1 MPAAILLVSV
11 ILAAIFYRL
20 LPEQVAY
27 HFSDGQPDRWLGRTV
42 FTTWTLVGQAV
53 LTLGSL
59 VFVRLVLLG
68 TRYMTVEN
76 AALQRLLP
84 VMGNM
89 VALPQIII
97 LFAILDVFLYN
108 LYQIKLIPLLIFAL
122 IVLVLGG
129 AALGVFFFRAA
140 RQASVLYQ

>member
-11 ILAAIFYRL
+11 ILAAIFYTR

-27 HFSDGQPDRWLGRTV
+27 HFTDGQPDRWLGRTV
-42 FTTWTLVGQAV
+42 FTTWTLVAQAV
-53 LTLGSL
+53 LTLGSF

-68 TRYMTVEN
+68 TRNMTVEN

-89 VALPQIII
+89 VALPQVII
-97 LFAILDVFLYN
+97 LFALLDVFLYN

-129 AALGVFFFRAA
+129 AALGFFFFRAA
-140 RQASVLYQ
+140 RQASDLYQ